1 MSNNGKG
8 KGIVVSVSDLSI
20 VEIISVVDG
29 IDKLLMPITSSL
41 IFFNFELMLFKLY
54 NQQLHKS
61 PSRVSE
67 SLPAPIH

>member
-1 MSNNGKG
+1 MSNNGVG
-8 KGIVVSVSDLSI
+8 KEIDESVSDISI

-29 IDKLLMPITSSL
+29 VGKDFIPITSSL
-41 IFFNFELMLFKLY
+41 ILFNFELMLFKLC
-54 NQQLHKS
+54 NQHSHKS